1 MTTHYDEVPALE
13 ERVRASRLIVVGR
26 VESIELLKRQQFG
39 EIEEQQAI
47 AYVEIRDVLRGEAR
61 TRRIGVR
68 FIASSG
74 ANARSGVHPFRE
86 NQRLLLLLVP
96 DVGRDARPNTFVAYL
111 RGHYALSAGDR
122 FTTETA
128 PGSVKHA
135 GGKSS
140 RVTLRKLRELIRT
153 VEAAEAVDKRSW
165 AKHEPQL
172 ARRPA
177 LPPITEIPQP
187 EHGAGPT
194 QAVPQTRDSRAPRR
208 KSVVQRGR

>member
-1 MTTHYDEVPALE
+1 VTTHYDQVPSLE

-26 VESIELLKRQQFG
+26 VESVELLKRQQIG

-47 AYVEIRDVLRGEAR
+47 AHIAIRDVLRGEAK

-68 FIASSG
+68 FIAPSG
-74 ANARSGVHPFRE
+74 AKARSGVHPFRE

-111 RGHYALSAGDR
+111 RGHYPLSAGDS
-122 FTTETA
+122 FTTEPA
-128 PGSVKHA
+128 PVSEKHA
-135 GGKSS
+135 GSKTS
-140 RVTLRKLRELIRT
+140 RATLRKLRELIRA
-153 VEAAEAVDKRSW
+153 VEAAETADERSW
-165 AKHEPQL
+165 ARHEPQL

-177 LPPITEIPQP
+177 LPPITEVPQS

-194 QAVPQTRDSRAPRR
+194 QAVPQTRAARAPRR
-208 KSVVQRGR
+208 K